1 MAISQGYKP
10 DNFESHSS
18 LKLSFTSIRGV
29 CLYLWNVNLSLNQ
42 TLPISLLNV
51 RQNCMTPLILAI
63 SLFEGLSPFNL
74 KGLCCSYAWSRCLCE
89 GRTSFCT
96 GHKTLR
102 ILTYVFEWLCFTQ
115 SLTSFLSINHPLHL
129 YAQFLMLFHLT

>member
-10 DNFESHSS
+10 DNFESNSS

-63 SLFEGLSPFNL
+63 SL
-74 KGLCCSYAWSRCLCE
+74 
-89 GRTSFCT
+89 
-96 GHKTLR
+96 
-102 ILTYVFEWLCFTQ
+102 
-115 SLTSFLSINHPLHL
+115 
-129 YAQFLMLFHLT
+129 